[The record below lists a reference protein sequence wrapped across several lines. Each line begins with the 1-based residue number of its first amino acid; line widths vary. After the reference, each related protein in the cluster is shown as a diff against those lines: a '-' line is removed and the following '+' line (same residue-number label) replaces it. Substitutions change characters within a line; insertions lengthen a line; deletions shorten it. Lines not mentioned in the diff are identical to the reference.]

1 MLGSHKMRDVFLG
14 NPEVTHCL
22 LCGLGTGDTRG
33 FVVYISF
40 GIPALSG
47 SETTL

>member
-1 MLGSHKMRDVFLG
+1 MRSFYLGK
-14 NPEVTHCL
+14 PEVNHCL
-22 LCGLGTGDTRG
+22 LCGLDTMDTRC